1 MKGGF
6 TTEGTEYTEIKGR
19 LGGRHNACFCS
30 VNSVT
35 SVVEMP
41 FAAAARR

>member
-1 MKGGF
+1 MKDGF

-30 VNSVT
+30 VNSVP
-35 SVVEMP
+35 SVVKMP
-41 FAAAARR
+41 LAAVERR